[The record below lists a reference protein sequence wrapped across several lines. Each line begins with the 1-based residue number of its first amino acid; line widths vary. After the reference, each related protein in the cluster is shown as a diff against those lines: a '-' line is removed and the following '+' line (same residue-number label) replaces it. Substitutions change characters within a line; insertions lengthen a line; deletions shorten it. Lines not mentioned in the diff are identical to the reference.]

1 MGKNLLKYIKPNVLF
16 AQRCHFS
23 FAVFLYV
30 GREEC
35 STKDR
40 LSGVV
45 GDAVNS
51 TWAQSAMVH
60 NLCFCWVHDGLL
72 AVSSATCVP
81 HCLACLPVAALYLPA
96 LHCSSA
102 AVNSLDRSLRRLRCV
117 KGFYL
122 SNCYKFLC
130 RDGLRSPCDRFSCLN
145 ARVYIIRMKET
156 TLVVGVA
163 QSTWNTSY
171 CVWRFW
177 PCSSRSL
184 SVPDS

>member
-1 MGKNLLKYIKPNVLF
+1 MKPYVLF

-130 RDGLRSPCDRFSCLN
+130 RDGLRSPCDRFSCL
-145 ARVYIIRMKET
+145 VQEYI
-156 TLVVGVA
+156 LYG
-163 QSTWNTSY
+163 
-171 CVWRFW
+171 WRKLRW
-177 PCSSRSL
+177 L
-184 SVPDS
+184 SVWLSPHEIHLIVLEGSDRVLRVHCRFPIHN

>member
-1 MGKNLLKYIKPNVLF
+1 MKPNVSF

-171 CVWRFW
+171 CAWRFW
-177 PCSSRSL
+177 PCSSRS
-184 SVPDS
+184 